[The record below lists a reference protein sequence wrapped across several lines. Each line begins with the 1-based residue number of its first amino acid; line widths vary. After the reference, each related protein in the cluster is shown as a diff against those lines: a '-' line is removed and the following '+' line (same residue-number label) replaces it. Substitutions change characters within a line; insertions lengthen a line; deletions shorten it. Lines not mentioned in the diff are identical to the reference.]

1 MTIAALEKSFSYLW
15 KNPILFVPDIVLLI
29 VTYLMLYLIYLYT
42 GVGDLLSLLEV
53 AEKGVVGETLKSF
66 LSENLLNLLISAGLY
81 IFVTFMIGV
90 SVAVIKYSMVR
101 QILESKKSSLLA
113 GWKEKKHYFWFV
125 VLLRILIFVIGIAAL
140 VVVALIAGLIYLII
154 NPFTSSTVAIS
165 IAGAFAVPL
174 TVLSLLLVK
183 LLFFFRYPIMFMDT
197 IRNPFRILKRAFRFS
212 MKEKFYVIVTWL
224 VIFVL
229 GIFSSILLWFVSLFL
244 TSGTSMLPIAIV
256 TIILT
261 ILISILNILI
271 KLAVELW
278 GTIFLFIRYKQKS

>member
-183 LLFFFRYPIMFMDT
+183 LLFFFRY
-197 IRNPFRILKRAFRFS
+197 
-212 MKEKFYVIVTWL
+212 
-224 VIFVL
+224 
-229 GIFSSILLWFVSLFL
+229 
-244 TSGTSMLPIAIV
+244 
-256 TIILT
+256 
-261 ILISILNILI
+261 
-271 KLAVELW
+271 
-278 GTIFLFIRYKQKS
+278 